1 MYTLKS
7 QGETRENMGKNIWN
21 GNGRQCS
28 RIIET
33 QECSFEGPYHVPV
46 FKYSYHIVQEIKCK
60 RQNLKNRKKK
70 TMYRIQCPVKLL
82 FQNKNEIHKLQR
94 FLLTWVLEKRN
105 SVDNEGLEAI
115 KVEK

>member
-1 MYTLKS
+1 
-7 QGETRENMGKNIWN
+7 
-21 GNGRQCS
+21 
-28 RIIET
+28 
-33 QECSFEGPYHVPV
+33 
-46 FKYSYHIVQEIKCK
+46 
-60 RQNLKNRKKK
+60 
-70 TMYRIQCPVKLL
+70 MYRIQCPVKLL